1 MFIHQSRGGRC
12 FVRDNNAVSA
22 HRTIHPLHII
32 SVQERYGDEFFLSLE
47 SCIQRDVVLRHTLG
61 FESRDDNPQ
70 TERPEPSMTFEH
82 GDITKGINHPD
93 ESFDLIICK
102 KTLDVILCGAGSV
115 ADAKAVMTECF
126 RLLNSEHGIMMI
138 VSSGKPEDRATFF
151 ERDQWTGVLYIKLP
165 THHNDAMKSHE
176 RKTAEHYVYILYK
189 QNAPASE

>member
-1 MFIHQSRGGRC
+1 M
-12 FVRDNNAVSA
+12 
-22 HRTIHPLHII
+22 
-32 SVQERYGDEFFLSLE
+32 QERYGDEFFLSLE

-61 FESRDDNPQ
+61 LESRDDNPQ

-102 KTLDVILCGAGSV
+102 KTLDVILCSAGSV
-115 ADAKAVMTECF
+115 ADARAVMTECF
-126 RLLNSEHGIMMI
+126 RLLNREHGIMMI

-189 QNAPASE
+189 QNTPSSE